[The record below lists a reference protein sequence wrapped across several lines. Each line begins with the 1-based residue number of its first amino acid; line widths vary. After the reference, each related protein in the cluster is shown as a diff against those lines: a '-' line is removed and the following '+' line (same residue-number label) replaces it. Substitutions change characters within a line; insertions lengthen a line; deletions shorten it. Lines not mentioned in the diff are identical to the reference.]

1 MEDGPPIFRQDI
13 TCPALLDFTLDEASV
28 TGLSPCIAKL
38 SSLFTYFTECLRANP
53 GSLAATT
60 GISVDFF
67 SSGYLDVSVPPVCSV
82 NLCIQLTVTAYAVG
96 FPHSEIA
103 DSNGSYCLI
112 CAYRKLVRP
121 SSPLTARHPPCTLSH
136 LTIQPEGVS
145 GCCLN
150 NLSCL
155 AFNLHECETD
165 FAGLKFEQDRSL
177 IRYQAHL
184 NVLLVFIFR

>member
-1 MEDGPPIFRQDI
+1 MLLLLVRTRFQVLFHSPHRVLFAFPSRYWFTIGQSGVFSLGGWSPIFRQDI

-121 SSPLTARHPPCTLSH
+121 SSPLTA
-136 LTIQPEGVS
+136 
-145 GCCLN
+145 
-150 NLSCL
+150 
-155 AFNLHECETD
+155 
-165 FAGLKFEQDRSL
+165 
-177 IRYQAHL
+177 QAST
-184 NVLLVFIFR
+184 VYA

>member
-1 MEDGPPIFRQDI
+1 MLNLSYAQSLLECLPSCNKTNGNTCRLCKTRSSPYKAPLPQTYTNFTTSKTIFRQDI

-121 SSPLTARHPPCTLSH
+121 SLPLTA
-136 LTIQPEGVS
+136 
-145 GCCLN
+145 
-150 NLSCL
+150 
-155 AFNLHECETD
+155 
-165 FAGLKFEQDRSL
+165 
-177 IRYQAHL
+177 QAST
-184 NVLLVFIFR
+184 VYA